1 MSGDPFRGVLLLSD
15 MDGTLL
21 DSKRRISEK
30 NRAAVNRFIEG
41 GGLFAVA
48 SGRMKASVELYK
60 LPISVPS
67 IIYNGAVIYDFK
79 NDKTLWSDS
88 LQECTK
94 DVVAQVME
102 RFNGIGLEVYSEGS
116 VYIMNE
122 NEHITDHV
130 IRERITPVYIDS
142 LDEIPTVWTKVLF
155 AWDPWRLPE
164 VENFLKGFTE
174 PFEQVYSEPQ
184 FLEMLN
190 KGVSKGSGLR
200 ILKKLLDKEIYC
212 IIAVGDNMND
222 IELIQEADIGIAVGN
237 AQELLKEA
245 ADYCCIDNDHD
256 AIAEII
262 DKIESI
268 VYKACDKG
276 TAAISAKILLSYL
289 N

>member
-1 MSGDPFRGVLLLSD
+1 VSGYPFRGVLLLSD

-30 NRAAVNRFIEG
+30 NKAAINRFIEG
-41 GGLFAVA
+41 GGLFTVA
-48 SGRMKASVELYK
+48 TGRMKASVELYK

-67 IIYNGAVIYDFK
+67 IIYNGAIIYDFK

-94 DVVAQVME
+94 SVVAQVME
-102 RFNGIGLEVYSEGS
+102 KFKGIGLEVYSEGS
-116 VYIMNE
+116 IYIMGE

-142 LDEIPTVWTKVLF
+142 LDEVPGLWTKVLF
-155 AWDPWRLPE
+155 AWDPKKLPE
-164 VENFLKGFTE
+164 AESFLKGFTE

-200 ILKKLLDKEIYC
+200 MLKKLLDEDIYC

-237 AQELLKEA
+237 AQEPLKKA

-262 DKIESI
+262 DKIENI
-268 VYKACDKG
+268 VHKYYEKD
-276 TAAISAKILLSYL
+276 TIPMSAEILLSCF